1 MPLLPRFAAINP
13 SYLDVFHFGKGK
25 ERYCKN
31 EGNDSF
37 DKFFE
42 NDKRAKRIAKRFVVT
57 LDRSIGYLGPDY
69 ELLTDVLQVLG
80 QKHKKYGV
88 TSEYFKQMGN
98 ALIETLEDV
107 LGNENNNATNNKF
120 PHDVKQSWI
129 EVYQLF
135 SGEMLNA

>member
-1 MPLLPRFAAINP
+1 MFCLYCLDLLQSTHPILMYFI
-13 SYLDVFHFGKGK
+13 LVKGK
-25 ERYCKN
+25 KDTAKTKEMTVLINSLKM
-31 EGNDSF
+31 
-37 DKFFE
+37 
-42 NDKRAKRIAKRFVVT
+42 KRAKRIAKRFVVT

-88 TSEYFKQMGN
+88 TSAHFIQMGN

-107 LGNENNNATNNKF
+107 LGGEDATNNNKF